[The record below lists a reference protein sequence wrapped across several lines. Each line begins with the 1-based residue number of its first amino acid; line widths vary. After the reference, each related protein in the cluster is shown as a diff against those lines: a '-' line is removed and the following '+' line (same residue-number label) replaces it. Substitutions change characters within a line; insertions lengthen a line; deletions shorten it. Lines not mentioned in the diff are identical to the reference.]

1 MRKFLILGMVAFL
14 SGCTAGAPIGQLSVP
29 VVKNTMEQK
38 AVSDVLKEL
47 RVSLQIAENIL
58 RIADICQADDLPWH
72 GRRPLNAKV
81 TLATA
86 KSSTVGGE
94 AGGAFSFVPVSAN
107 LSGERSTVA
116 SRIYK
121 ITLQADDAARLADGD
136 LVEICQT
143 ATRKDVTAALEQHPV
158 ADAIVSSMLGVG
170 DGLAGVVFLPPSFR
184 IANDPTVG
192 DLSSSV
198 IEVTVKF
205 TVEVKSEAEGG
216 IDLLVFRAG
225 VSGSE
230 GRENEQEMVVTL
242 GELK

>member
-1 MRKFLILGMVAFL
+1 MRKFLILGIVAFL

-94 AGGAFSFVPVSAN
+94 AGGAFSFVPVSAS

-116 SRIYK
+116 SRVYK

-170 DGLAGVVFLPPSFR
+170 DGLAGAVFLPPSFR